1 MRDDQNNSQSLE
13 MLGSD
18 QQQVSQ
24 EQSEFYVDPNSSN
37 QGMQPTESE
46 LFPNSQAADDNSSS
60 DGSGFNNKRPIIALL
75 VLFLL
80 GGMLF
85 VFMPDQKTTK
95 QIQKEE
101 KAKIE
106 VKKDDAI
113 KTSTPINIPD
123 DFNRVE
129 VVAAAPKPLETLP
142 ISNPKP
148 PEPPPAPT
156 PTLPVAPA
164 FPTNGGNPIP
174 SFPTEIA
181 PVNNQNTGLFSS
193 KEEEE
198 KKKKEMEARRKSAI
212 IVIGGG
218 ESGGKSGA
226 DSASKDG
233 KDEKDADGK
242 AAEKSAEKKKTSEGF
257 LGFGDG
263 TLNEQVLTKTS
274 SSQVKA
280 TYLGRL
286 DSTIA
291 QGKIIDA
298 VLETAVNSDLPGT
311 LRAIVSRDVY
321 AESGKAVLI
330 PKGSR
335 VIGTYSVELKP
346 GQSRVSV
353 VWSRLIRPDGI
364 DLALNSPGTDP
375 LGRAGVTGFVDDK
388 MLTKLATAFMISYII
403 PTIAN
408 KVANV
413 NDRGITETQTKGTDG
428 STTTTTAGA
437 TVGSSQLQQSAK
449 EFQDIAKKSFED
461 SFNTKSTIYVDQG
474 ARINI
479 FVNQDVVFPPQIAL
493 NSMAKVVR

>member
-1 MRDDQNNSQSLE
+1 
-13 MLGSD
+13 
-18 QQQVSQ
+18 V
-24 EQSEFYVDPNSSN
+24 
-37 QGMQPTESE
+37 
-46 LFPNSQAADDNSSS
+46 
-60 DGSGFNNKRPIIALL
+60 
-75 VLFLL
+75 
-80 GGMLF
+80 
-85 VFMPDQKTTK
+85 
-95 QIQKEE
+95 
-101 KAKIE
+101 
-106 VKKDDAI
+106 
-113 KTSTPINIPD
+113 
-123 DFNRVE
+123 
-129 VVAAAPKPLETLP
+129 
-142 ISNPKP
+142 
-148 PEPPPAPT
+148 
-156 PTLPVAPA
+156 
-164 FPTNGGNPIP
+164 
-174 SFPTEIA
+174 
-181 PVNNQNTGLFSS
+181 
-193 KEEEE
+193 
-198 KKKKEMEARRKSAI
+198 
-212 IVIGGG
+212 GGG
-218 ESGGKSGA
+218 EGGGGSGT
-226 DSASKDG
+226 DSAAKDG
-233 KDEKDADGK
+233 KDPKDTDGK
-242 AAEKSAEKKKTSEGF
+242 ATDKPAEKKKTSEGF

-335 VIGTYSVELKP
+335 VIGTYSVDLKP
-346 GQSRVSV
+346 GQSRISV

-364 DLALNSPGTDP
+364 DLALNSPGTDT
-375 LGRAGVTGFVDDK
+375 LGRSGINGFVDDK
-388 MLTKLATAFMISYII
+388 MMTKLATAFMISYII

-449 EFQDIAKKSFED
+449 EFQDIAKKSFEE